1 MMTLLSV
8 FLTSLDATAAMGGLH
23 QVGLFLQANGDI
35 SAQVKSSVVDP
46 LVKTLQI
53 CVPGAVGMYILY
65 KVVSGHTEH
74 AKMLIAEG
82 VVVAGLLEGL
92 LALVGAINK

>member
-8 FLTSLDATAAMGGLH
+8 FLTSVDATAVMGGLH
-23 QVGLFLQANGDI
+23 HVALFLQANGDI
-35 SAQVKSSVVDP
+35 SGLVKSKVVGP
-46 LVKTLQI
+46 LVTTLQI
-53 CVPGAVGMYILY
+53 CTPGAVGMYILY

-82 VVVAGLLEGL
+82 VIVAGLLEGL
-92 LALVGAINK
+92 LALVAALPG